1 MWVSNDKQQ
10 TKKTYV
16 SEKRKEMDLVQGKDL
31 KAFIEY
37 NINLLEC
44 DLKND
49 KLDFFLRMS
58 KTKKLKKL
66 KKQLKELN

>member
-1 MWVSNDKQQ
+1 
-10 TKKTYV
+10 
-16 SEKRKEMDLVQGKDL
+16 MDLIQGKDL

>member
-10 TKKTYV
+10 TKKTYG